1 MDKDYYGL
9 LGVDKNA
16 TDADIK
22 SAYRNL
28 AKKYHPDKFSTAPES
43 EKKAAEE
50 KFKDIN
56 HAYSVLSDK
65 EKRANYDSYGS
76 EDGPM
81 GGGFGG
87 GGFSGFS
94 GFGGGGFDDIFSN
107 IFSQF
112 GGGGRESRQSARVDG
127 NDVTMNL
134 VLTFK
139 EAAFGCEKE
148 ITINRSEEC
157 KDCKGTGAKDGTAFK
172 TCPKCG
178 GSGTV
183 NTVQNTPF
191 GQIRNTRVCPD
202 CHGTGKIITET
213 CKTCGGKGAQRARRT
228 VKITIPAGVDNGQM
242 MTYYN
247 EGEAG
252 RNGGRKGNLIIMLS
266 VKPHEIFKRRGQD
279 LYLDMPITFMQAT
292 LGAKVDV
299 PTLTDPVQHQIPE
312 GTQTGTVFRIKGKG
326 LKYLKKDLYG
336 DLYVTVTVETPKKLS
351 SKQKELLN
359 QLADTFTREQ
369 NPKIKSY
376 YDSLKN
382 L

>member
-1 MDKDYYGL
+1 MDKDYYSL
-9 LGVDKNA
+9 LGVKKDA
-16 TDADIK
+16 TDAEIK
-22 SAYRNL
+22 TAYRNL
-28 AKKYHPDKFSTAPES
+28 AKQYHPDKFSTAPEA
-43 EKKAAEE
+43 ERKAAEE

-87 GGFSGFS
+87 GGFGGFG

-112 GGGGRESRQSARVDG
+112 GGGGRQRETGRVDG

-172 TCPKCG
+172 TCSKCG
-178 GSGTV
+178 GTGSV
-183 NTVQNTPF
+183 SIVQNTPF

-202 CHGTGKIITET
+202 CHGTGRIITET
-213 CKTCGGKGAQRARRT
+213 CKTCGGKGSQRARRT
-228 VKITIPAGVDNGQM
+228 VKINIPAGVDNGQM

-252 RNGGRKGNLIIMLS
+252 RNGGRKGNLIIILS
-266 VKPHEIFKRRGQD
+266 VKPHDVFKRRNSD

-292 LGAKVDV
+292 LGAKVDI
-299 PTLTDPVQHQIPE
+299 PTLTEPVSYQIPE

-326 LKYLKKDLYG
+326 LKYLKKDAYG
-336 DLYVTVTVETPKKLS
+336 DLYVTVTVETPKKLTN
-351 SKQKELLN
+351 KQKELLRE
-359 QLADTFTREQ
+359 LTETMTREQ

-382 L
+382 I

>member
-9 LGVDKNA
+9 LGVKKDA
-16 TDADIK
+16 TDAEIK

-28 AKKYHPDKFSTAPES
+28 AKQYHPDKFSTAPES
-43 EKKAAEE
+43 ERKAAEE

-65 EKRANYDSYGS
+65 EKRATYDAYGS
-76 EDGPM
+76 EDGPA
-81 GGGFGG
+81 GGGFG

-112 GGGGRESRQSARVDG
+112 GGGGRSRESARVDG

-191 GQIRNTRVCPD
+191 GQIRNSRVCPD
-202 CHGTGKIITET
+202 CRGSGKIITDA
-213 CKTCGGKGAQRARRT
+213 CKTCGGKGSVRARRT
-228 VKITIPAGVDNGQM
+228 VKINIPAGVDNGQM

-252 RNGGRKGNLIIMLS
+252 RNGGRKGNLIIILS
-266 VKPHEIFKRRGQD
+266 VKPHEVFKRRGSD

-299 PTLTDPVQHQIPE
+299 PTLTEPVAHQIPE

-326 LKYLKKDLYG
+326 LKYLKKEVYG
-336 DLYVTVTVETPKKLS
+336 DLYVTVNVETPKKLTN
-351 SKQKELLN
+351 KQKELLN